1 MKLKRIIAL
10 SLSAAGLALALT
22 ACGSSSSASDDAA
35 QASGSSDAQTTVKL
49 GVVGAIYEDI
59 WAPAKEKLADEGID
73 LEFVQFSDYVT
84 PNNALANGEIDLNA
98 FQHRIYLQSEIDS
111 YGYEINK
118 TVRELSGGRY
128 ELKEATLYTA
138 FKRLEETGQIMSYWG
153 SEATGAR
160 RRYYRITPA
169 GRMAYQEQVGV
180 WEATKEIIDR
190 LIAMEE
196 ES

>member
-1 MKLKRIIAL
+1 MLIAADLIRGHTETII
-10 SLSAAGLALALT
+10 LAQLM
-22 ACGSSSSASDDAA
+22 
-35 QASGSSDAQTTVKL
+35 Q
-49 GVVGAIYEDI
+49 
-59 WAPAKEKLADEGID
+59 
-73 LEFVQFSDYVT
+73 
-84 PNNALANGEIDLNA
+84 
-98 FQHRIYLQSEIDS
+98 RDS